1 MFNLTKRSA
10 FQTVGDLRELLCYLP
25 AETRVCICGDI
36 SCFYHEEEDRSTI
49 CLNCEDLEECYEGN
63 ALPPISANKDDP
75 LTLFIKQEVP
85 HRLQE
90 ILDLPEEQVTDEI
103 VAACV
108 EALNSNSDI
117 LFNYDR
123 IDDKLEEILKTFGI
137 AGRNG

>member
-1 MFNLTKRSA
+1 M
-10 FQTVGDLRELLCYLP
+10 LRRERP
-25 AETRVCICGDI
+25 A
-36 SCFYHEEEDRSTI
+36 
-49 CLNCEDLEECYEGN
+49 
-63 ALPPISANKDDP
+63 PIPANKDDA
-75 LTLFIKQEVP
+75 LTSFIKQEVP

-108 EALNSNSDI
+108 EALNNNSDI